1 MWSSSLQL
9 IFLKQCCSNNSIMLF
24 SSYCFTTKPLHFFGP
39 SIENVPKMTMPSTAY
54 VIFSGSYQFYR
65 VLFENGRRLFHAI
78 HPIFQLAE
86 NPKYHLLSI
95 LLHLHDHPV
104 FFYFVLFTLC
114 TSVYHSRAVSHTKR
128 MQNLRSISCFKI
140 KPQAHQIQK
149 GQCAFI
155 YNL

>member
-1 MWSSSLQL
+1 
-9 IFLKQCCSNNSIMLF
+9 
-24 SSYCFTTKPLHFFGP
+24 
-39 SIENVPKMTMPSTAY
+39 MPSTAY

-65 VLFENGRRLFHAI
+65 VPFENGRRLFHAI

-95 LLHLHDHPV
+95 LLQLHDYPV
-104 FFYFVLFTLC
+104 FF
-114 TSVYHSRAVSHTKR
+114 RG
-128 MQNLRSISCFKI
+128 ISCFKI